1 MGTVSGTILHDDDAQ
16 VSSPCKTRLGVDK
29 PSEVVQEKANDAQK
43 NQEDQA
49 RTNHE
54 EAFEPTKDGEKQRE
68 IVNEAGIN
76 VEAEKDVVITSVTK
90 IACIGIQTRAIRQ
103 RTII

>member
-1 MGTVSGTILHDDDAQ
+1 MANIDKSSPLPEKTQIQEVHSSKGAITDPEVYAPTIHEGTILHDDAAQ

-29 PSEVVQEKANDAQK
+29 PSEVVQEKANDAKK

-54 EAFEPTKDGEKQRE
+54 EAFEPTK
-68 IVNEAGIN
+68 
-76 VEAEKDVVITSVTK
+76 VI
-90 IACIGIQTRAIRQ
+90 A
-103 RTII
+103 